1 MADKKNSLEE
11 KVATREHIVTDQG
24 NGVAYCSNCN
34 YNFGPD
40 PLKEYKI
47 CPGCN
52 YTLTEGKI
60 DILPGGSDF

>member
-1 MADKKNSLEE
+1 MVDKNDSLEE
-11 KVATREHIVTDQG
+11 KVATREHIIHDQG
-24 NGVAYCSNCN
+24 GSSYCSHCD
-34 YNFGPD
+34 YNLGPD